1 MSIVSNII
9 VPAIK
14 IIFYIGF
21 FGSLIYFIGWKALWN
36 AWSKRYKFVFRY
48 KVRRK
53 PYPESI
59 VKWCIDNMQDGVGYW
74 QTKKF
79 LMVKNRPQ
87 KEINEIL
94 WIYEQLLKEL
104 KGGKDNYGRK
114 FEGIST
120 AISTE
125 QELPKY
131 STKGIPTNE

>member
-1 MSIVSNII
+1 MTIVQNIVI
-9 VPAIK
+9 PAITL
-14 IIFYIGF
+14 IAYIGF
-21 FGSLIYFIGWKALWN
+21 FGFLSYVIGKALWN
-36 AWSKRYKFVFRY
+36 GWSKRYKFVFKY

-104 KGGKDNYGRK
+104 KGGIDKNGRK
-114 FEGIST
+114 FEGISD
-120 AISTE
+120 AIGTE

-131 STKGIPTNE
+131 STEGIPTNK